1 MIPWNGSTPG
11 LHPTMVPS
19 SVAKRNR
26 LGPDFPFSETSKLP
40 DPLKTVPVGAP
51 PGTLPGAGIW
61 TTSPR
66 GVAAPLAMP
75 YRVLTPA
82 LLSAAQIGLPELD
95 ERPQGFFRWGSVT
108 GAIPGM
114 FDTRLLCR

>member
-1 MIPWNGSTPG
+1 MIPWNRSTPG
-11 LHPTMVPS
+11 FHPTMVPS

-26 LGPDFPFSETSKLP
+26 LGPELTSFETTKLA

-51 PGTLPGAGIW
+51 PGTLRGAGIW

-66 GVAAPLAMP
+66 GVAAPLAML

-82 LLSAAQIGLPELD
+82 VLSAAQIGLAGLD
-95 ERPQGFFRWGSVT
+95 ERPQGFFRLVSVT
-108 GAIPGM
+108 AAIP
-114 FDTRLLCR
+114 